1 MACYVVAAPAALWLA
16 LLLARRRFYSWACF
30 FGSSAMLSTWYV
42 VEIAIASTGINT
54 REYRIIGTPLVL
66 VGTMSLVWMVLDLRR
81 HGTVQFIHTIMERDP
96 LPTAC
101 PASGRHLCRSC
112 DFGGTI
118 GHGGIG

>member
-16 LLLARRRFYSWACF
+16 LLLARHRFYSWACF

-81 HGTVQFIHTIMERDP
+81 HGTVQFIRTIMER
-96 LPTAC
+96 
-101 PASGRHLCRSC
+101 GR
-112 DFGGTI
+112 GG
-118 GHGGIG
+118 HV